1 MFFSDVLGHG
11 TSVFEDLST
20 YISSLKRMQYRV
32 SGRAYPGHGAV
43 IENAT
48 AKITEYIKHR
58 QHREDEVV
66 RVLRYNHLDVAD
78 GEASPERKRSW
89 TPLELVKVIYKDVP
103 ESLHLPASNGVLLV
117 LKKLEEEG
125 RVSRDVDG
133 RWVLETGRSAL

>member
-58 QHREDEVV
+58 QQREDEVV

>member
-58 QHREDEVV
+58 QQREDEVV
-66 RVLRYNHLDVAD
+66 RVLRYNHPDVAD